1 MTLIKFSPKL
11 EKYQN
16 LKFWLNK
23 IDKNRYYSNF
33 GPLYKEA
40 VIEIKR
46 DLNLK
51 KKEVVFTSSGDAAL
65 YATLLRLR
73 QTTKK
78 RYIILPSFCFSSDP
92 QSVIRS
98 NFEPYFIDID
108 KDSISININNLEK
121 ILKKEKDK
129 IAAVLFVSPFGK
141 PLNIIELNKLKR
153 KYKVEIIYDAADTYI
168 NLKKKLDQANFLIT
182 LSFHPTKNFPA
193 NESGCIICNKKEKK
207 IFESSVNFG
216 HGPPGPNRKINHV
229 GFKC

>member
-168 NLKKKLDQANFLIT
+168 NLKKN
-182 LSFHPTKNFPA
+182 
-193 NESGCIICNKKEKK
+193 
-207 IFESSVNFG
+207 
-216 HGPPGPNRKINHV
+216 
-229 GFKC
+229 